1 MPEIHGEAAE
11 SPVGD
16 GPDLGSDPIQAGGFG
31 GVGTVPADVLGS
43 DPFQAGGFGGVGIVP
58 A

>member
-1 MPEIHGEAAE
+1 MPEIHSEAALG
-11 SPVGD
+11 PVGG

-43 DPFQAGGFGGVGIVP
+43 DPFDVLCFGV
-58 A
+58 